1 MTQKIR
7 IYLAQLNPTV
17 GDVLGNI
24 NLLCLARERA
34 TKVKA
39 EIILAPEMF
48 ISGYS
53 VDDLVFRLEFT
64 KSIESEIS
72 KLAKIT
78 NDGGPAIIVGAPRND
93 NGILHNSVFILDK
106 GKILGFRDKAKLA
119 NEDEFY
125 ENRQFV
131 PGDFPGPIFLRG
143 LRIGLP
149 ICEDLWDPEVC
160 ECLIEAGAELI
171 LSINGST
178 YNTAK
183 MDQRINTIVSR
194 VIENEIPIVYLNM
207 VGGQDELL
215 FDGGSFAIN
224 RDGKLACQLPMFCS
238 YESYIDVENNQN
250 GWSILTSEKHK
261 YPKGIA
267 SLYGAI
273 ILSIKDYVEKNG
285 FSSVVLGLSGGIDS
299 ALVAT
304 MSVDA
309 LGHENVKTFM
319 MPSEFTS
326 ETSFVDAKE
335 ISENLS
341 ISFENLSIKEIYKTI
356 TTVLDPIF
364 GLMGK
369 DVTEENIQSR
379 VRSLLLMGISNKY
392 GNMLLSTSNK
402 SESAVGYSTL
412 YGDMSGGFAPL
423 KDVWKTDVFALSKWR
438 NNNLPN
444 FSKYSKTN
452 IIPENIISKAP
463 TAELRYNQKDTDS
476 LPDYSVLDKILSMS
490 IEEMKSPAEIIENGY
505 DAEEVKHVLKL
516 LKASEYK
523 RFQSPPGPKVG
534 LKAFGRDRMYP
545 LTNKFN

>member
-261 YPKGIA
+261 YPKGIE

-379 VRSLLLMGISNKY
+379 VRSLLLMGISNKF

-505 DAEEVKHVLKL
+505 DAEEVKYVLKL